1 MSIPTNN
8 HQITLEQAITM
19 TTLYRA
25 RKAQVLNPTFA
36 NVLNLSETFNRD
48 IFDSLLAQP
57 GAAGIRIYYGMDAGM
72 SIHAILVAVNSN
84 NEDILPPSPTGS
96 TLATASANTNTD
108 SGTIGQT
115 GQTCPPICPPSSPLN
130 P

>member
-8 HQITLEQAITM
+8 HRITLEQAITM

-25 RKAQVLNPTFA
+25 RKAQVLNPTFS
-36 NVLNLSETFNRD
+36 NVLSISETFNRE

-57 GAAGIRIYYGMDAGM
+57 GAAGIRIYYGMDTNM
-72 SIHAILVAVNSN
+72 SIHAILVAVDSN
-84 NEDILPPSPTGS
+84 NKDILPPTSTGS
-96 TLATASANTNTD
+96 TLATNTGASTD
-108 SGTIGQT
+108 SGTIGELGT
-115 GQTCPPICPPSSPLN
+115 TCPPNCSSSPLN